1 MTQDGHE
8 MNWLPDLQDLIEAAR
23 RDGASS
29 LNLNGRALDSLPESL
44 RSLTTLARLDVNANR
59 LTVLPDW
66 LGGLTSLTS
75 LGLSG
80 NQLAA
85 LPDWLGNLTGLTELW
100 VGGNQLSGLPESLGN
115 LTALRRLGLSGNQL
129 AALPGWL
136 GDLSGI
142 TRLDLSRNRLTALPD
157 WLGNLTGLTELRVG
171 GNQLSGL
178 PESLGNLTALRRLD
192 LSGNRLTVLPDWL
205 GNLTGLTRLD
215 LIGNPLTLLPEWL
228 GSPAAGEH
236 PPGAPLHAWTGD
248 APVTVT
254 GAADLDAI
262 LNGVPGGVTLTS
274 EDGARLLHI
283 ILDGDRSGLAWEG
296 DHDVL
301 ISWGPVPPGAPPGQ
315 IAGDAE
321 DAFDD
326 PWFTAA
332 DEDSFGDITEGD
344 ARQAGHEFLR
354 TGRRPA
360 NIQWLDKP

>member
-8 MNWLPDLQDLIEAAR
+8 MDWLPDLQDLIATAR

-29 LNLNGRALDSLPESL
+29 LNLNGRALDSLPGSL
-44 RSLTTLARLDVNANR
+44 RSLTTLTQLDVNVNR

-66 LGGLTSLTS
+66 LGSLTGLTS

-80 NQLAA
+80 NQLAV
-85 LPDWLGNLTGLTELW
+85 LPDWLGSLTGLTELW
-100 VGGNQLSGLPESLGN
+100 
-115 LTALRRLGLSGNQL
+115 
-129 AALPGWL
+129 
-136 GDLSGI
+136 
-142 TRLDLSRNRLTALPD
+142 
-157 WLGNLTGLTELRVG
+157 VG

-205 GNLTGLTRLD
+205 GSLPDLTRLD
-215 LIGNPLTLLPEWL
+215 LIGNPLTMLPGWL
-228 GSPAAGEH
+228 GNPAAGGH
-236 PPGAPLHAWTGD
+236 PPGAPLHAWIGD
-248 APVTVT
+248 ALVTVT

-262 LNGVPGGVTLTS
+262 LDRVPGGMTLTS
-274 EDGARLLHI
+274 QDGARRLHI
-283 ILDGDRSGLAWEG
+283 ILGGDRSSLAWEG

-301 ISWGPVPPGAPPGQ
+301 VSWGPVPAGAPPGQ

-321 DAFDD
+321 DAFGD

-332 DEDSFGDITEGD
+332 DEDSFGDITEDD

-360 NIQWLDKP
+360 NIQWVDKP